1 MLNITGVMSGSD
13 AVTLTVTTGTESCDL
28 ALKVEHESKTNVS
41 KCDPDGAGQN
51 QNQYLCQAD
60 GLQPGTWYEFTVLS
74 TRDGGGQWVS
84 VQTGEMMS
92 YTHTSITFGFINRQ
106 KPQIRC

>member
-1 MLNITGVMSGSD
+1 MSGSD

-60 GLQPGTWYEFTVLS
+60 GLQPGTWYGFTVLS

-92 YTHTSITFGFINRQ
+92 YTHTQ
-106 KPQIRC
+106 APHLVL